1 MGAIEDKFARLATD
15 NAPGQEVRQR
25 DGAFLDDLRGD
36 KIDGIPVDFSHG
48 DVDAFRPTPGSRD
61 AFLAGV
67 ESGGEQA
74 YTEYRGKRSIRE
86 LIADRLAGFTGAAL
100 SDDDLII
107 TPGTQGALFLAVAST
122 VSAGDRVAIVQPDY
136 FANRKLVQFFSGEV
150 VPVRLDHLGAT
161 ERAGLDLGQLE
172 EVFKAGAKVF
182 VFSNPNNP
190 TGVVYSD
197 SEIQAIARL
206 AQNYRATVIVDQ
218 LYSRLLYAGRTY
230 VHLRATDIDPDNVI
244 TIMGPSKTES
254 LSGYR
259 VGVAFGSARIID
271 RMERLQAIVSLRA
284 GGYSQSVLRTWFAE
298 PDGWMEE
305 RIALHQAIRDALLA
319 KLRTVKGLHA
329 RIPDAG
335 SYLFPQLPE
344 LTVGTQ
350 TFVKILREQAGVTV
364 TPGAEFG
371 PHSIDSIR
379 FNFSQD
385 HVRAVHAIERT
396 TALIERYR
404 K

>member
-1 MGAIEDKFARLATD
+1 
-15 NAPGQEVRQR
+15 
-25 DGAFLDDLRGD
+25 
-36 KIDGIPVDFSHG
+36 
-48 DVDAFRPTPGSRD
+48 
-61 AFLAGV
+61 
-67 ESGGEQA
+67 
-74 YTEYRGKRSIRE
+74 
-86 LIADRLAGFTGAAL
+86 
-100 SDDDLII
+100 
-107 TPGTQGALFLAVAST
+107 
-122 VSAGDRVAIVQPDY
+122 
-136 FANRKLVQFFSGEV
+136 
-150 VPVRLDHLGAT
+150 
-161 ERAGLDLGQLE
+161 
-172 EVFKAGAKVF
+172 
-182 VFSNPNNP
+182 
-190 TGVVYSD
+190 
-197 SEIQAIARL
+197 
-206 AQNYRATVIVDQ
+206 
-218 LYSRLLYAGRTY
+218 
-230 VHLRATDIDPDNVI
+230 
-244 TIMGPSKTES
+244 
-254 LSGYR
+254 
-259 VGVAFGSARIID
+259 
-271 RMERLQAIVSLRA
+271 MERLQAIVSLRA

-329 RIPDAG
+329 RTPDAG